1 MINFTS
7 MQQAFRHAFGEYS
20 IDTITIPNSPHPWF
34 LVDQIRNAIGFNG
47 DNNHFTRYMDYKDEY
62 LAVLTLPEM
71 AANFDTPNLGASSLR
86 THGGARRFLLVSL
99 PGLFELLRHISAK
112 TSPRIGDFWYWMNNI
127 VLPTLYYN
135 PQLVEQVHDLSY
147 ELDNSRSMC
156 NLYREEAI
164 DLRKRYNNMVRK
176 FNILE
181 SITDST
187 RRDGKLDHDKFI
199 RSMIAYERTNPKIE
213 MVIDL
218 LIIISYLI
226 TIVDRGNSILKFI
239 YKEIIQW
246 LILNRY
252 NQR

>member
-135 PQLVEQVHDLSY
+135 PELVQQINDLSKQIDD
-147 ELDNSRSMC
+147 LTFTKDSLSKMAIG
-156 NLYREEAI
+156 YRDESIRQRKIAR
-164 DLRKRYNNMVRK
+164 DLRRDLSNLEEDYGMLEDDNYSLNKRIMNLQDELNQ
-176 FNILE
+176 
-181 SITDST
+181 
-187 RRDGKLDHDKFI
+187 
-199 RSMIAYERTNPKIE
+199 YENP
-213 MVIDL
+213 DPY
-218 LIIISYLI
+218 S
-226 TIVDRGNSILKFI
+226 LKFF
-239 YKEIIQW
+239 
-246 LILNRY
+246 N
-252 NQR
+252 

>member
-1 MINFTS
+1 
-7 MQQAFRHAFGEYS
+7 
-20 IDTITIPNSPHPWF
+20 
-34 LVDQIRNAIGFNG
+34 
-47 DNNHFTRYMDYKDEY
+47 MDYRDEY

-71 AANFDTPNLGASSLR
+71 PANLACDNLSQANNSAG
-86 THGGARRFLLVSL
+86 HGGIRQFMIVSL

-213 MVIDL
+213 MCHL
-218 LIIISYLI
+218 
-226 TIVDRGNSILKFI
+226 REPKGNRFT
-239 YKEIIQW
+239 
-246 LILNRY
+246 N
-252 NQR
+252 NN